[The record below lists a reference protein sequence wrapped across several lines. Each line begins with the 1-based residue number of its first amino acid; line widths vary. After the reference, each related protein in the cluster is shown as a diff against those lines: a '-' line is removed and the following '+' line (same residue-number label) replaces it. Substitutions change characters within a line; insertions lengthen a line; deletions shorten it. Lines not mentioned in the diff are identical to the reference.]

1 MRRPEQRNK
10 RTLSTEFHRA
20 QLRKGSQDMVS
31 RRDSDE
37 VALCGVVARC
47 KLVRCVV
54 AREISW
60 VRELVLAKPPKTNY
74 VRA

>member
-1 MRRPEQRNK
+1 
-10 RTLSTEFHRA
+10 
-20 QLRKGSQDMVS
+20 MVS

-37 VALCGVVARC
+37 VALCGLVARC